1 MQWAGP
7 DPENFMALDWRATL
21 WMSYAFRNRS
31 FPWCAVSTR
40 PTSATLAV
48 AFGYAG
54 IESAEKGIPW
64 SHGLFMSICWS
75 AAVAFLVQRIFR
87 SLRAGVAAG
96 LMVFSHWVLDF
107 ISHPIP
113 FSSFSFRTWHWDYGR
128 PLHSDLPLLFH
139 GSPVVGLGLYNS
151 ISAVQATMVEVG
163 MFLVG
168 AAVFVNYLVRV
179 KRKRTLVAL

>member
-1 MQWAGP
+1 MG
-7 DPENFMALDWRATL
+7 MAAKRFAPQAPLSILLTANLLLDI
-21 WMSYAFRNRS
+21 
-31 FPWCAVSTR
+31 
-40 PTSATLAV
+40 LAV

-64 SHGLFMSICWS
+64 SHGLFMSVCWS
-75 AAVAFLVQRIFR
+75 ATVAFLVQRIFR

-128 PLHSDLPLLFH
+128 PLHSDLPLLFR

-168 AAVFVNYLVRV
+168 AAVFVDYLIRV
-179 KRKRTLVAL
+179 KRKKTPDSCGPATSSDK